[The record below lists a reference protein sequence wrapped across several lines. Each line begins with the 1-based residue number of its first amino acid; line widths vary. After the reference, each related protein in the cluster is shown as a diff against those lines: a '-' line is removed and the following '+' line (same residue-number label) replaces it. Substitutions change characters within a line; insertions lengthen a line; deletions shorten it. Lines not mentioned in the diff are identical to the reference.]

1 MNFINVLYK
10 AVLKTIV
17 DVYSV
22 LFEAVDETI
31 IDHSSNIN
39 VLDFYIRVINI
50 LIHIPFLGKYFI
62 PTKIYAVE
70 KRTILH
76 FGLKPIEMKRKT
88 VVFDNDG
95 ERIPSLSGLYAV
107 EFVETEDFDQKY
119 DPDEHGSE

>member
-1 MNFINVLYK
+1 MNFIN
-10 AVLKTIV
+10 
-17 DVYSV
+17 V

-31 IDHSSNIN
+31 IDHSSNIK

-76 FGLKPIEMKRKT
+76 FGLKPIERKRKT
-88 VVFDNDG
+88 VVFDKEG
-95 ERIPSLSGLYAV
+95 ERLPSQSGLYVV
-107 EFVETEDFDQKY
+107 EFVTTEDFDQKY
-119 DPDEHGSE
+119 DPDEHASK